1 MCVWERERERKM
13 LRKRIAEKYINLE
26 SNPDLIK
33 TLFYC
38 PKINYCSRH
47 RFVAKQRSE
56 KFHYQYKLKENNYWS
71 VVRSSIL
78 NYYAYSYMSALLMRF
93 EKSPLFQ
100 ISAFYLVWKTQ
111 QHWRV
116 PSMTVTN
123 FFYLIFE
130 WDNILYREGWKF
142 VHIHHDINITMF
154 RQLHRNCWR

>member
-1 MCVWERERERKM
+1 MFLIRMVPPKLPWLIGIWLNWVSKNYLIRNTQKCFMISEGWERERERGKM

-33 TLFYC
+33 TLFHC

-93 EKSPLFQ
+93 EKSPLFK
-100 ISAFYLVWKTQ
+100 ISAYYLVWSTQ
-111 QHWRV
+111 QYWRAS
-116 PSMTVTN
+116 SMT
-123 FFYLIFE
+123 
-130 WDNILYREGWKF
+130 
-142 VHIHHDINITMF
+142 ITKG
-154 RQLHRNCWR
+154 